1 MTRKRRYAALT
12 MVRDE
17 DFFLRIWHRYYAG
30 QFGVENLFIIDH
42 NSQEIPPR
50 QVVGDG
56 PTILRLPVTNPVVD
70 PSGTD
75 RLFDDERF
83 RFVSK
88 QIDALLHYYD
98 CVIFNDADEI
108 FVVDGA
114 GVGLRDYLDS
124 LPVIGHRAGMGTEV
138 FHDPQT
144 EAPYDPERGV
154 FEQRR
159 HFRYRFLFCK
169 PWVVAVPGRE
179 IFGHGAQE
187 GFHLDPNL
195 VLIHMHNLDLD
206 QLMHRRKQRLQAFA
220 EGRGGLRSRW
230 KDHTPKARRQVQN
243 FANLDV
249 MPDDMPHAELL
260 EEIFPGYREKLF
272 DTASFDRVSG
282 GKRRIVMVE
291 QFVTEMQKEMLF
303 YNRFRYP
310 DRYLDKA

>member
-30 QFGVENLFIIDH
+30 QFGAENLFIVDH
-42 NSQEIPPR
+42 DSQHIPPR
-50 QVVGDG
+50 EVVGEG
-56 PTILRLPVTNPVVD
+56 PTILRLPMTNPVSD
-70 PSGTD
+70 PSGSE
-75 RLFDDERF
+75 RLFDDARF
-83 RFVSK
+83 RFVSH
-88 QIDALLHYYD
+88 QIDALLNYYD

-108 FVVDGA
+108 FIADA
-114 GVGLRDYLDS
+114 EGVSLRDYLDS
-124 LPVIGHRAGMGTEV
+124 LPEIGHRAGMGTEV
-138 FHDPQT
+138 FHDPAT
-144 EAPYDPERGV
+144 EPPYDPERGI

-169 PWVVAVPGRE
+169 PWIVAQHGRE
-179 IFGHGAQE
+179 IFGHGARE

-206 QLMHRRKQRLQAFA
+206 QLMERRKQRLQAFA

-230 KDHTPKARRQVQN
+230 KDHTPKARKQVQN
-243 FANLDV
+243 FANLEV

-260 EEIFPGYREKLF
+260 EEMFPGYREKLF
-272 DTASFDRVSG
+272 DTRSYERLE
-282 GKRRIVMVE
+282 GKRQIVMVE
-291 QFVTEMQKEMLF
+291 HFVTEMQKDMLF